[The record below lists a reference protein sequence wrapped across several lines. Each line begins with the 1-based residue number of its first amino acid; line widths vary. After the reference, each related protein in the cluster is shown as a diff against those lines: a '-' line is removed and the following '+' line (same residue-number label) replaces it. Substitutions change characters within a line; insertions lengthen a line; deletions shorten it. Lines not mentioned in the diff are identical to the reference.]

1 MSMFRRM
8 FGGPQ
13 GANGAGVSA
22 SSTGRTVDAI
32 QKLGEVY
39 RHSIWRTTLWV
50 RISPPPRAHPPLA
63 ACMSECSP
71 ESGCLAQTEELLVK
85 RRNLLENKIEQE
97 TERAKEFT
105 RTKNKR
111 GAAHTRHHV
120 LRLAVT
126 ACSSHS
132 PHLNS
137 P

>member
-32 QKLGEVY
+32 QKLGEV
-39 RHSIWRTTLWV
+39 RHG
-50 RISPPPRAHPPLA
+50 RISVQRLLDLLVHIPCPLA
-63 ACMSECSP
+63 ANMHMSAH
-71 ESGCLAQTEELLVK
+71 GVGLMAQTEELLVK
-85 RRNLLENKIEQE
+85 RRNLLEKKIEQE

-111 GAAHTRHHV
+111 GERPCSV
-120 LRLAVT
+120 LWPSRAVPV
-126 ACSSHS
+126 CI
-132 PHLNS
+132 PPELFVGG
-137 P
+137 